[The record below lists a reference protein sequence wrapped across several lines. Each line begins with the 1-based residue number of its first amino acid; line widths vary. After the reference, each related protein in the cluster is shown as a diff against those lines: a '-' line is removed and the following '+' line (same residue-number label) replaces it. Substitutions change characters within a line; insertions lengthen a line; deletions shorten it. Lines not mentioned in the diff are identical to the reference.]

1 MQQFRADRD
10 IRLAIGTRRRSFH
23 AGPTSEPL
31 FGGRTAQTI
40 LATNKKYFQHRLTP
54 CQYSTMTLFQLYNVR
69 EFIMLHSPRL
79 LACTLLVLVTNTTQA
94 ATTGAVPESLQPLVA
109 TLNERLNIGD
119 LVALTKWDSGKP
131 IQDSPREAQVIDN
144 ARKLATERKLD
155 PEDVAQLIAAQMEAN
170 KLVQYGLLAQWQ
182 AAGAAPDTPRPDL
195 GKQIRPR
202 LDELQT
208 RLLQQYAD
216 FTPYRQDPNCPMW
229 LAKARTGL
237 TRDALHDLA
246 LTRATGELCIRPLAR

>member
-1 MQQFRADRD
+1 MPHVAN
-10 IRLAIGTRRRSFH
+10 L
-23 AGPTSEPL
+23 L
-31 FGGRTAQTI
+31 TATLLTL
-40 LATNKKYFQHRLTP
+40 LATTVHAAAP
-54 CQYSTMTLFQLYNVR
+54 AETLK
-69 EFIMLHSPRL
+69 
-79 LACTLLVLVTNTTQA
+79 
-94 ATTGAVPESLQPLVA
+94 PLVQ

-131 IQDSPREAQVIDN
+131 IQDSPREAQVIAN
-144 ARKLATERKLD
+144 AQTLATERQLD
-155 PEDVAQLIAAQMEAN
+155 PQGIAQLLAAQMEAN
-170 KLVQYGLLAQWQ
+170 KLVQYGLLAKWQ

-216 FTPYRQDPNCPMW
+216 FAPYRHDADCPKW
-229 LAKARTGL
+229 LANARNGL

-246 LTRATGELCIRPLAR
+246 LTRATGELCIRPVAP